1 MMSAASTAPSADGG
15 VAAGPGGDP
24 AVGGVT
30 RAEGTAGTAGGAP
43 RRRKHRDDTRL
54 ALLFILPASIGLL
67 VFLVWP
73 LLTGLYYSLTEYSI
87 LTPPKW
93 VGLENYA
100 NMLSDPVFWQSL
112 RVTVLYVVIN
122 IGVQTVLALLIAVLM
137 QRLTQN
143 TWLRSLVLTPY
154 LVSNVVAAIVFL
166 WLLDSQLGIVNLILQ
181 GIGFDPIAFWA
192 NEKWVI
198 PTIALVNVWRHMGYT
213 ALLLFAGLQ
222 SIPEQL
228 YEAARTEGAGEWQLF
243 RRITLPLLRP
253 ILALVLIMSIIG
265 SFQVFDTVSVTTQ
278 GGPSDASKVLQ
289 MYIYE
294 NAFGQYQFGYAS
306 ALSVAL
312 LVILMVITFAQY
324 FLTRAGQSD
333 LD

>member
-1 MMSAASTAPSADGG
+1 MSTTTPEATRTPGTRPAP
-15 VAAGPGGDP
+15 
-24 AVGGVT
+24 
-30 RAEGTAGTAGGAP
+30 P
-43 RRRKHRDDTRL
+43 RRRHRDDTRL
-54 ALLFILPASIGLL
+54 ALLFILPASVGLL

-73 LLTGLYYSLTEYSI
+73 LITGLYYSFTEYAI
-87 LTPPKW
+87 LTPAQW
-93 VGLENYA
+93 VGLENYRT
-100 NMLSDPVFWQSL
+100 MLTDPVFWKSL
-112 RVTVLYVVIN
+112 RVTVLYVLIN
-122 IGVQTVLALLIAVLM
+122 IGVQTVVALLIAVLM
-137 QRLTQN
+137 QRLTQS
-143 TWLRSLVLTPY
+143 TWLRSIVLAPY

-166 WLLDSQLGIVNLILQ
+166 WMLDSQLGIVNIALQ
-181 GIGFDPIAFWA
+181 AIGFDPVSFWA
-192 NEKWVI
+192 SETWVI
-198 PTIALVNVWRHMGYT
+198 PTVALVNVWRHMGYT

-265 SFQVFDTVSVTTQ
+265 SFQVFDTISVTTQ

-294 NAFGQYQFGYAS
+294 NAFAQYQFGYAS

-312 LVILMVITFAQY
+312 LVILVIITFAQY
-324 FLTRAGQSD
+324 FLSRAGESD